1 MKKKQNNVHCTLYIK
16 LGLIDQYSEKKK
28 INHQIS
34 PIIKQYFEIF
44 FMIYQLIFS

>member
-1 MKKKQNNVHCTLYIK
+1 MKKKTKQCTLYIK
-16 LGLIDQYSEKKK
+16 LGLIDQYSEEKK